1 MSARLFDL
9 SGRRALVTGGSRGIG
24 LAIAAGLAGAGASV
38 VLNAR
43 GEAALTDAA
52 AALREA
58 GHEIAVAAFD
68 VTDAG
73 AVARNVAAIEAA
85 GPIDILINNAGVQHR
100 TPAEDF
106 PEAEFDR
113 LIAIN
118 VKGPFLVAQAVG
130 RRMVARR
137 RGKIVNI
144 GSVQSELGRASITP
158 YAMSKGA
165 IRQMTR
171 GLCAEWARHDVQVNA
186 IAPGYF
192 RTELNA
198 ALVADQAFSDWLIRR
213 TPAGRWGEV
222 AELAGTAIYL
232 ASAASDFVSGQIIY
246 VDGGLTAVV

>member
-1 MSARLFDL
+1 MSTRLFDL
-9 SGRRALVTGGSRGIG
+9 TGRRALVTGGSRGIG
-24 LAIAAGLAGAGASV
+24 LAIAAGLAGAGAAV
-38 VLNAR
+38 VLNGR
-43 GEAALTDAA
+43 GEGALNDAA
-52 AALREA
+52 TALREA
-58 GHEIAVAAFD
+58 GHDVTVAAFD

-73 AVARNVAAIEAA
+73 AVERNVAAIEEA

-100 TPAEDF
+100 TAAEDF

-113 LIAIN
+113 LIATN

-130 RRMVARR
+130 RRMVPRK

-171 GLCAEWARHDVQVNA
+171 GLCAEWARHDIQVNA

-232 ASAASDFVSGQIIY
+232 ASAASDFVSGQIVY